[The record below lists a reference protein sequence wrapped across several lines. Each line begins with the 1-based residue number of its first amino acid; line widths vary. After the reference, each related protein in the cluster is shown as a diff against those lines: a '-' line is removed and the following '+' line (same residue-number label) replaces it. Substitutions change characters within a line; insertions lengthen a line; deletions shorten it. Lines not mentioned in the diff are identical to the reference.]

1 MNKLLQGEFSG
12 KTVEDAIKEGLL
24 TLGLEREQAE
34 IEVIEEGKKRLFGS
48 IKAKVRI
55 SKKVSDGER
64 AVEFLDDLF
73 QILEITATSDFVD
86 EDDKIVI
93 NVTAAN
99 ANAVIGKKG
108 EVLDALQS
116 LAGAVAN
123 TGRDDYRRVV
133 VDCENYRAEREEA
146 LKAHA
151 LKIADKAVATGRK
164 LRLDPM
170 NPYERRIVH
179 AALAEKKDV
188 KTVSE
193 GREPNRFIVII
204 PANYD
209 PANDK
214 KGKKPYPKKD
224 GKRDHSERKERGD
237 RQPRERKEGAER
249 KSDRPRGDRKP
260 YDKNKKGGDFKKDQR
275 KPAAF
280 MGTYIGKNPNPTPV
294 ETPEEKGE

>member
-1 MNKLLQGEFSG
+1 MNKLVQGEFTA
-12 KTVEDAIKEGLL
+12 KTVEDATKEGLL
-24 TLGLEREQAE
+24 TLGLNAE
-34 IEVIEEGKKRLFGS
+34 DAIVEVLEEGKKRLFGS

-55 SKKVSDGER
+55 TKKVSDGER
-64 AVEFLDDLF
+64 AVDFLDDLLR
-73 QILEITATSDFVD
+73 ILEITATSELVS

-93 NVTAAN
+93 NITAAN
-99 ANAVIGKKG
+99 ANSVIGKKG

-133 VDCENYRAEREEA
+133 VDCENYREEREEA

-151 LKIADKAVATGRK
+151 LKLADKALATGRK
-164 LRLDPM
+164 IRLDPM

-179 AALAEKKDV
+179 AALAEKTEV

-193 GREPNRFIVII
+193 GKEPNRFIVII

-209 PANDK
+209 PSTDK
-214 KGKKPYPKKD
+214 KSSKKPYGKKEG
-224 GKRDHSERKERGD
+224 GKGERRD
-237 RQPRERKEGAER
+237 RQPRGERKEGEQ
-249 KSDRPRGDRKP
+249 KKNDRPRSDRGDRKP
-260 YDKNKKGGDFKKDQR
+260 YDRNKKGGDFKKDQR

-280 MGTYIGKNPNPTPV
+280 FGTYIGKNPNPAPV
-294 ETPEEKGE
+294 EDKKQAE